1 MDEPRL
7 DGPRSDKLRLDELL
21 SVDVRFDEDERI
33 VENVSDELKE
43 LPDRLAEDAEEASDP
58 VADAIRLV
66 DDAAILLWTVELELE
81 FDGEYWY
88 AGKRTDETAAAA
100 VVEERTPIAHRQEYL
115 WFNIIRRLLY

>member
-7 DGPRSDKLRLDELL
+7 DGPRLDILRLDELI
-21 SVDVRFDEDERI
+21 SVDTRFDEDETM
-33 VENVSDELKE
+33 VESVSDEPKE
-43 LPDRLAEDAEEASDP
+43 LPDRIAEDAEASDP
-58 VADAIRLV
+58 VPDAIRLV
-66 DDAAILLWTVELELE
+66 DDAVMLLWTVELELE

-88 AGKRTDETAAAA
+88 VGTETDETAAAA